1 MPPHPRGR
9 QYANF
14 VRARQLERRNE
25 ANGAG
30 NSGEAQF
37 WSGENTIVD
46 LVDAGVA
53 TGVADCPL
61 CSVALPCPCLTS
73 RAKVWTGHP
82 GHPGGPA
89 VGPRG

>member
-14 VRARQLERRNE
+14 VRARQLERRNQ

-30 NSGEAQF
+30 NSTEATF

-46 LVDAGVA
+46 LVDAGVES
-53 TGVADCPL
+53 GQSNCPL
-61 CSVALPCPCLTS
+61 CTVGLPCPCLTS
-73 RAKVWTGHP
+73 RS
-82 GHPGGPA
+82 PGGEQW
-89 VGPRG
+89 R